1 MLNLERKIKKNFQGI
16 YKACGNKF
24 YLSCGSYLIDGQK
37 YKYEKKMFKK
47 QNLLYNLAKENSK
60 ILEIGVYMGHS
71 ILIMLTSNPKLEITG
86 LDIDKRFAPK
96 AVNYLK
102 KTFTNSKLNFILGD
116 SLKNLKKIK
125 TEYDLYHI
133 DGDHRP
139 IKICKEILACIELH
153 KKKRIKILFDD
164 VDMMEDVEKL
174 LFSSFK
180 IKKSIK
186 PKCIFRNLYVEIELN
201 KKSIKKFKR
210 SYFFLFLKH
219 YSIKLIPF
227 YVKWFCRFILKI
239 FLGKKITNKV
249 GSLLLKK
256 TKSDNLKKLARKLE
270 NI

>member
-37 YKYEKKMFKK
+37 YKYDKRMFKK

-71 ILIMLTSNPKLEITG
+71 ILIMLTSNPKLKITG

-96 AVNYLK
+96 AINYLK

-116 SLKNLKKIK
+116 SLKNLKKIN
-125 TEYDLYHI
+125 TDYDLYHI

-139 IKICKEILACIELH
+139 IKIYKEILACIELH
-153 KKKRIKILFDD
+153 KKKKIKILFDD
-164 VDMMEDVEKL
+164 VEMMKDVEKL

-180 IKKSIK
+180 IRRSIK

-201 KKSIKKFKR
+201 NKSIKKFKR
-210 SYFFLFLKH
+210 SFFFLFLKH
-219 YSIKLIPF
+219 FIISLAPF
-227 YVKWFCRFILKI
+227 YAKKICRLILKN
-239 FLGKKITNKV
+239 FLGEKICKII
-249 GSLLLKK
+249 GGFLSKK
-256 TKSDNLKKLARKLE
+256 TKSNNLKKLGRKLE